1 MKKMNANQRNLYI
14 SLLIAISCVTLTAIF
29 VWLRLTSPSDGA
41 RFSYSVFAWK
51 PEGIAIT
58 PIGNLRND
66 LRDNDIVTTV
76 GRRQLES
83 WVKDLFVPI
92 TWGSEQV
99 MGQTVPYTIIR
110 EGETHELAIHLSRF
124 PINEI
129 LSTHWGPLLF
139 AFVSQVIVTIVLL
152 RRPEERAAQV
162 LFVWAWSG
170 SHTYAWSLGLQIIDL
185 TSGFI
190 FWLYY
195 LFTPMLWLLYW
206 SSMLHFVLIFPQKIP
221 LVKKFP
227 SIIPAV
233 YVAAYSSYSAYIIIN
248 RPRASSLTEWV
259 GSWSAFQNLIPLLY
273 LSLMVILIL
282 WGYKKLY
289 GPVNRRKVRW
299 VVYGAS
305 ISGGGGLILWILP
318 PILLGKQ
325 IITANM
331 LGILTLPFPI
341 TLAIA
346 VLRYQLFDIDVLIN
360 RTLVYGLLTGS
371 LAIIY
376 FSSVVLL
383 QTVFQAL
390 TGESSQIAIVAST
403 LGIASLFSPLQRR
416 VQTFIDRRFY
426 RNKYD
431 AEQTLNSFSKTL
443 REEVDLETLQSRL
456 ATVIGE
462 TIHPAHL
469 SIWLREPD

>member
-1 MKKMNANQRNLYI
+1 MKKLTANQRELFI
-14 SLLIAISCVTLTAIF
+14 SLLIAISSVILTAIF

-41 RFSYSVFAWK
+41 RFNYSVFAWK
-51 PEGIAIT
+51 PEGIAVT
-58 PIGNLRND
+58 PIGNLPND
-66 LRDNDIVTTV
+66 LHDDDIVTAV
-76 GRRQLES
+76 DDRPLES
-83 WVKDLFVPI
+83 WIKDLFVPI
-92 TWGSEQV
+92 TWGSDQV
-99 MGQTVPYTIIR
+99 MGQTLAYTIMR
-110 EGETHELAIHLSRF
+110 DGETHELAIHLGRF

-129 LSTHWGPLLF
+129 LSAYWGPLLF
-139 AFVSQVIVTIVLL
+139 AFVSQVIATIVLL
-152 RRPEERAAQV
+152 RRPEQRTAQV
-162 LFVWAWSG
+162 LFIWAWSG

-185 TSGFI
+185 TDGFV

-206 SSMLHFVLIFPQKIP
+206 SSMLHFVLIFPQKLP
-221 LVKKFP
+221 LVKRFP
-227 SIIPAV
+227 KIIPAV
-233 YVAAYSSYSAYIIIN
+233 YLGAYLSYFSYNLIN
-248 RPRASSLTEWV
+248 WPRASSLIEWV
-259 GSWSAFQNLIPLLY
+259 GSWSFFQNLVALFY
-273 LSLMVILIL
+273 LSLMVMFIL
-282 WGYKKLY
+282 WGYKRLY
-289 GPVNRRKVRW
+289 GPVDRQKVRW

-318 PILLGKQ
+318 PIILGKH

-331 LGILTLPFPI
+331 LGLLTLPFPI

-346 VLRYQLFDIDVLIN
+346 ILRYQLFDIDVLIN

-383 QTVFQAL
+383 QAFFQAL
-390 TGESSQIAIVAST
+390 TGESSQVAIVAST
-403 LGIASLFSPLQRR
+403 LGIASLFSPLQGR

-431 AEQTLNSFSKTL
+431 AEQTLTSFSRTL
-443 REEVDLETLQSRL
+443 REEVDLETLQTRL
-456 ATVIGE
+456 AAVIQE
-462 TIHPAHL
+462 TIHPEHL